1 MPLILLC
8 SIWSYWRT
16 VNVEMANATLQFLD
30 EVERERGGLV
40 REPETAA
47 TDIIGGAGRVP

>member
-8 SIWSYWRT
+8 SIWSYWQT

-30 EVERERGGLV
+30 EVERESGGPCPGT
-40 REPETAA
+40 R
-47 TDIIGGAGRVP
+47 DGGD